1 MSCNKCIKF
10 SIIHPYNYCIMWLL
24 IFHRNG
30 QNSEITGAVE
40 MCNVSGSLGKHTT
53 RIVCN
58 NCRKE
63 NFTRVESKV
72 SWHGMQWAIACCC
85 VGNFYLSLLVF
96 CINGFRKFTHYCPAC
111 NAMAGKYY
119 PSFSGEVICVLLLI
133 VVAIIAIEIWLVVS
147 YLVPFL
153 ELSSSMW

>member
-1 MSCNKCIKF
+1 
-10 SIIHPYNYCIMWLL
+10 
-24 IFHRNG
+24 
-30 QNSEITGAVE
+30 

-58 NCRKE
+58 NSRKE

-85 VGNFYLSLLVF
+85 LGNFYLSLLVF

-111 NAMAGKYY
+111 NAMAGKYN
-119 PSFSGEVICVLLLI
+119 PSFSGEVSCVLLLI
-133 VVAIIAIEIWLVVS
+133 VVGIIALEIWLVVS

-153 ELSSSMW
+153 EFYSSMG